1 MDFFSTQNI
10 LVHIP
15 IGAGGYDLSWIEAVG
30 TLAGLL
36 CIWLASLEKISNYAF
51 GLINVTLFAIIFFQI
66 QLYASLL
73 LQLFFFAANI
83 YGWYAWSRQNSQQEA
98 ELQIRWLPLPKAIAW
113 FAACVV
119 AIGFMTVFIDPV
131 FAFLTRVA
139 VSVMSGLGLNVTMP
153 ELQPDAFPFWDSCMM
168 VLSIA
173 AMILMTRK
181 YVENWLLWVVI
192 NVISVVIFA
201 RQGVYAMSL
210 EYMLLTVIALNG
222 SRMWINSARER
233 GSPPHSPR
241 MKSVSVARARF
252 PVNGDGRVSG
262 RTAPRSGD
270 SLARYMADT
279 PSGWWRAQFRSD
291 AQGSAEYVQA
301 THRDRGAE

>member
-1 MDFFSTQNI
+1 MDFFSTHNI

-15 IGAGGYDLSWIEAVG
+15 IGTGGYDLSWIEAVG

-113 FAACVV
+113 FVACVV
-119 AIGFMTVFIDPV
+119 AIGLMTVYINPV

-139 VSVMSGLGLNVTMP
+139 VSAMSGIGLNVTMP

-181 YVENWLLWVVI
+181 YVENWLLWVII
-192 NVISVVIFA
+192 NMISVAIFA
-201 RQGVYAMSL
+201 LQGVYAMSL
-210 EYMLLTVIALNG
+210 EYLLLTFIALNG

-233 GSPPHSPR
+233 GSH
-241 MKSVSVARARF
+241 AL
-252 PVNGDGRVSG
+252 SG
-262 RTAPRSGD
+262 
-270 SLARYMADT
+270 
-279 PSGWWRAQFRSD
+279 
-291 AQGSAEYVQA
+291 
-301 THRDRGAE
+301 

>member
-83 YGWYAWSRQNSQQEA
+83 YGWYAWSRQISDNQA
-98 ELQIRWLPLPKAIAW
+98 ALHIRWLPLPKALAW
-113 FAACVV
+113 IVFCVG
-119 AIGFMTVFIDPV
+119 AIGLMTIFIDPV
-131 FAFLTRVA
+131 FAFLTHTA
-139 VSVMSGLGLNVTMP
+139 VSVMQALGMNVTMP
-153 ELQPDAFPFWDSCMM
+153 DLQPDAFPFWDSCMM
-168 VLSIA
+168 VLSIV

-181 YVENWLLWVVI
+181 YVENWLLWVII
-192 NVISVVIFA
+192 NMISVVVFA
-201 RQGVYAMSL
+201 LQGVYAMSL
-210 EYMLLTVIALNG
+210 EYLILTFIALNG
-222 SRMWINSARER
+222 SRMWIKSAHER
-233 GSPPHSPR
+233 GS
-241 MKSVSVARARF
+241 RAF
-252 PVNGDGRVSG
+252 S
-262 RTAPRSGD
+262 
-270 SLARYMADT
+270 
-279 PSGWWRAQFRSD
+279 
-291 AQGSAEYVQA
+291 
-301 THRDRGAE
+301 

>member
-15 IGAGGYDLSWIEAVG
+15 IGTGGYDLSWIEATG

-83 YGWYAWSRQNSQQEA
+83 YGWYAWSRQTSQNEA
-98 ELQIRWLPLPKAIAW
+98 ELQIRWLPLPKAITWLAV
-113 FAACVV
+113 CVV
-119 AIGFMTVFIDPV
+119 AIGLMTFFIDPV
-131 FAFLTRVA
+131 FAFLTKIAVA
-139 VSVMSGLGLNVTMP
+139 VMQTLGLNVVMP
-153 ELQPDAFPFWDSCMM
+153 QLQPDAFPFWDSSMM
-168 VLSIA
+168 VLSIV

-201 RQGVYAMSL
+201 LQGVWAMSL
-210 EYMLLTVIALNG
+210 EYLILTFIALNG

-233 GSPPHSPR
+233 GSHALS
-241 MKSVSVARARF
+241 
-252 PVNGDGRVSG
+252 
-262 RTAPRSGD
+262 
-270 SLARYMADT
+270 
-279 PSGWWRAQFRSD
+279 
-291 AQGSAEYVQA
+291 
-301 THRDRGAE
+301 H